1 MKIPTARRLPSG
13 SWHCR
18 VRVQGKDIPIT
29 RATKKEAVAEAM
41 AVKSG
46 IKTVAINGPAL
57 LRAKTVCQAID
68 DYIAVRENVLSP
80 STIRGY
86 RAIQHNR
93 FLEAMALKIYD
104 ISKAKWQRIVNAEAP
119 LCSAK
124 TLKNAWG
131 FISSVITETTG
142 ETIRVRLPQVVE
154 RDLPYLDPEQI
165 STFLQAVHGR
175 DIEIPALLGLSG
187 LRRSEILALRWEN
200 VDLEKGEI
208 FVVAA
213 AVENKYNK
221 LVQKKETKNKKSRR
235 TVHLMSPQLISAL
248 REAQAESGLVC
259 TINPKTLWKKINQC
273 CEAAGLPK
281 VGIHGLRRSFAT
293 LAYHLG
299 LSEEWTMREG
309 GWSNIY
315 VMRKIYTK
323 ISEHDVN
330 DQARKMQ
337 DFYGQI

>member
-1 MKIPTARRLPSG
+1 MKVPTARRLPSG

-29 RATKKEAVAEAM
+29 RATKKEAIAEAM
-41 AVKSG
+41 AIKSG
-46 IKTVAINGPAL
+46 IKIVTINAPAL
-57 LRAKTVCQAID
+57 LRSKTVYQAVNE
-68 DYIAVRENVLSP
+68 YIEARENVLSP

-86 RAIQHNR
+86 RAVQNNR
-93 FLEAMALKIYD
+93 FKTAMSSRIYD
-104 ISKAKWQRIVNAEAP
+104 LDKAKWQRIVNAEAP
-119 LCSAK
+119 LCGAK

-131 FISSVITETTG
+131 LVSSAIAEATG
-142 ETIRVRLPQVVE
+142 ERIQIRLPQVVE
-154 RDLPYLDPEQI
+154 KDLPYLTPEQI
-165 STFLQAVHGR
+165 PDFLKAVKGT

-187 LRRSEILALRWEN
+187 LRRSEILALRWEK
-200 VDLEKGEI
+200 VDLEKAEI
-208 FVVAA
+208 FVAAA

-235 TVHLMSPQLISAL
+235 AVHLMSPQLISAL
-248 REAQAESGLVC
+248 REARAESGLVC
-259 TINPKTLWKKINQC
+259 TVNPKTLWRRINQC
-273 CEAAGLPK
+273 CETAGLPK

-323 ISEHDVN
+323 VSEHDVN

-337 DFYGQI
+337 DFYGQF